1 MHLHLIALTRKKID
15 QIIVSQYILEDPYA
29 ITCSE
34 EDNSIR
40 EWLKRT
46 DNNNRRVR
54 ILRLEHQFDRPMEFL
69 PNGDLMNLIKFTG
82 FMTQWDLSTMT
93 FETQYHLVDE
103 VDEYDEYDGL
113 VITKLRHYWR
123 YILKI

>member
-1 MHLHLIALTRKKID
+1 
-15 QIIVSQYILEDPYA
+15 
-29 ITCSE
+29 
-34 EDNSIR
+34 
-40 EWLKRT
+40 
-46 DNNNRRVR
+46 
-54 ILRLEHQFDRPMEFL
+54 
-69 PNGDLMNLIKFTG
+69 
-82 FMTQWDLSTMT
+82 MTQWDLSTMT

>member
-46 DNNNRRVR
+46 DNNNRRVYFKFDEYYSIVSFILYKR
-54 ILRLEHQFDRPMEFL
+54 ILVFSYFVDRNSYCKYLFIHFDA
-69 PNGDLMNLIKFTG
+69 
-82 FMTQWDLSTMT
+82 
-93 FETQYHLVDE
+93 
-103 VDEYDEYDGL
+103 
-113 VITKLRHYWR
+113 
-123 YILKI
+123 KICFKQ